1 MTFMMIEQ
9 TCDACVIVIMI
20 MNNGWCWCWCV
31 IGLDCVW
38 ILCNQVQMWCRMIRN
53 ENYEHTQPNVNV
65 AREEEDVNEQYEY
78 ER

>member
-1 MTFMMIEQ
+1 ML
-9 TCDACVIVIMI
+9 V
-20 MNNGWCWCWCV
+20 CV
-31 IGLDCVW
+31 IGLCLD
-38 ILCNQVQMWCRMIRN
+38 ILCNLYMLCRMIRN